1 MKFTYFISVLF
12 LLIACGGGETKVVRV
27 PADDPPAQPQPPQPP
42 IPPQGGKTTYPQ
54 ARQIIGKYCEGC
66 HANSPWLRDES
77 SLKASGV
84 KGRTQ
89 NNSMPPNNGP
99 VKMGNADRQKL
110 IDFF

>member
-1 MKFTYFISVLF
+1 MKCLLTIAIIISFIS
-12 LLIACGGGETKVVRV
+12 CGTGETKVVRV
-27 PADDPPAQPQPPQPP
+27 PADDPPAQQPRPP
-42 IPPQGGKTTYPQ
+42 RPGGGGGKTSYAE
-54 ARQIIGKYCEGC
+54 ARQLIGKYCESC
-66 HANSPWLRDES
+66 HANSPWLRDER

-110 IDFF
+110 INFF